1 VDSRTLTVRTTE
13 PSWFGKVVSAYDA
26 RSPIDVVD
34 DAGVGFDPQ
43 RFTLG
48 EIGVRANLSRKDWV
62 AALSL
67 VGVTSLGAY
76 MVIAA
81 ILDPEPTSKLGLLV
95 LAGTTLAL
103 SGSFGAVRVLTH
115 LKPPTVTIASGRS
128 KIEIRW

>member
-1 VDSRTLTVRTTE
+1 MDSRTLTVRTTD
-13 PSWFGKVVSAYDA
+13 PGWFAQVVSAYNS
-26 RSPIDVVD
+26 RLPIDVID
-34 DAGVGFDPQ
+34 DAAVGFDPQ
-43 RFTLG
+43 RLTLF
-48 EIGVRANLSRKDWV
+48 EIGIRARLSRNEWL

-67 VGVTSLGAY
+67 VGVTALGGY
-76 MVIAA
+76 MVVAA

>member
-1 VDSRTLTVRTTE
+1 
-13 PSWFGKVVSAYDA
+13 VVSAYDT
-26 RSPIDVVD
+26 RSPIDVID
-34 DAGVGFDPQ
+34 DADVGFDPQ
-43 RFTLG
+43 RFTLA
-48 EIGVRANLSRKDWV
+48 EIGMKARLSRHDWL

-67 VGVTSLGAY
+67 VGVTALGGY
-76 MVIAA
+76 MVVAA